1 MLAYFVR
8 ALQKLNWPLRNK
20 LGIAFAL
27 LMVWFLISGL
37 ISSYLLLGI
46 KSAVEHQSRNSVNL
60 ERTQRYSLAYN
71 SIIDIYYDTIF
82 ITHNTFIRNNFQTLI
97 LDALKE
103 RNRNDPDTGNR
114 EFEEQFAKLY
124 TKAFDHFFILDSYI
138 RADNFN
144 QAEKD
149 WQQFE
154 ADFEAVKSL
163 LVAREKTLQA
173 SQLSLQNEV
182 GQTVSLF
189 LTILAL
195 MTAFSL
201 LIIVFVLV
209 LISRVIIK
217 PLNQLTGALQQM
229 SQGHLNQELLITN
242 QDEIGELALNFRA
255 SLTKLDQIIKGVH
268 ISGQLE
274 AVTNQLTVVSHEQT
288 VISNQQVSAL
298 TQVLSSMEELDQ
310 TASHIANTVMQM
322 NSLTETTVQQIG
334 VVSHTSQVTK
344 HSTTEMSQVIAQSIA
359 GIEQIERQVTTVH
372 EKADVLVAQTAS
384 IGKVV
389 ELLASVAGEVH
400 LLALNAAIE
409 AASSGTY
416 GSRFKEVA
424 REIRDL
430 AKRANTATLEA
441 RKIIEVVQLSSRD
454 VLTEVVGSHAQIK
467 QLSTGNNYL
476 HSAVYE
482 LKENTSQVSESVEQ
496 LLKLADLLGQ
506 RAGEI
511 KEATTQQKIASG
523 QVITSAQ
530 SVELSARHTASASY
544 QTADSSLQLQ
554 TLAQQLNNVLNHVH
568 LKVESAR

>member
-1 MLAYFVR
+1 MLTYLVR
-8 ALQKLNWPLRNK
+8 ALQKLSWPLRNK

-27 LMVWFLISGL
+27 LMIWFLISGL

-46 KSAVEHQSRNSVNL
+46 KSAIEHQSRNSVNL

-103 RNRNDPDTGNR
+103 RNKNDPDIANR
-114 EFEEQFAKLY
+114 EFEEQFARLY
-124 TKAFDHFFILDSYI
+124 TKAFDHFFVLDSSI
-138 RADNFN
+138 RSDNFN

-149 WQQFE
+149 WRQFE
-154 ADFEAVKSL
+154 SDFEAVKSL
-163 LVAREKTLQA
+163 LAAREKTLQA

-182 GQTVSLF
+182 GQTVALS

-195 MTAFSL
+195 MTVFSL
-201 LIIVFVLV
+201 LIIVSVLA
-209 LISRVIIK
+209 LITHVVVK
-217 PLNQLTGALQQM
+217 PLNQLAQALKQM
-229 SQGHLNQELLITN
+229 SQGQLDQELLISN
-242 QDEIGELALNFRA
+242 RDEIGELALNFRA
-255 SLTKLDQIIKGVH
+255 ALTKLDQIIKGVH
-268 ISGQLE
+268 IGGHLE
-274 AVTNQLTVVSHEQT
+274 TVTNQLTFVSREQA
-288 VISNQQVSAL
+288 VNSNQQVSAL
-298 TQVLSSMEELDQ
+298 NQVLSSMKELDY
-310 TASHIANTVMQM
+310 TANYIANTVVQM
-322 NSLTETTVQQIG
+322 KSLTETTVQQIE
-334 VVSHTSQVTK
+334 VVSHASQITQ
-344 HSTTEMSQVIAQSIA
+344 HSTDEMTQVIAQSIA

-372 EKADVLVAQTAS
+372 EKADVLVAQTTS
-384 IGKVV
+384 ISKVV
-389 ELLASVAGEVH
+389 ELLASIAGEVH

-424 REIRDL
+424 GEIRNL

-441 RKIIEVVQLSSRD
+441 RKIIEVVQLSSND
-454 VLTEVVGSHAQIK
+454 VLIEVVGSHAQIK

-476 HSAVYE
+476 HTAVRE
-482 LKENTSQVSESVEQ
+482 LKDNTSQVSQSVEQ

-511 KEATTQQKIASG
+511 KEATTQQKIPSG

-554 TLAQQLNNVLNHVH
+554 TLAQQLNGVLNQVH
-568 LKVESAR
+568 LKDTNN